1 VWQSPL
7 ESQKLSQ
14 APLNRPYSYS
24 GRLHPEDLTLGLP
37 ETMPSTDTRFT
48 DTRFETEW
56 LLLQAAC
63 SATANRGDSRQEQDQ
78 DQEKEKE
85 KEKEKHG
92 LRSLLQRP
100 LNWAAL
106 VQLAE
111 QQGVVPILYRS
122 LTSLGSEVPPA
133 TLAQLKQ
140 GYETNLRRTL
150 LLARELIRILDR
162 FDALAIDVIPYK
174 GVALAETLYGD
185 IALRQAGDIDLLV
198 RASDFSRIK
207 ATLKDLGYTPHH
219 PLSEPE
225 ERAYLGSGYECAFD
239 SILGRNLLEVQWAL
253 QPRFY
258 AVDFEMESVF
268 RRATQV
274 NVAGRN
280 MKTPLVE
287 DLFLILALH
296 AAKHVWGR
304 LIWLCDIAQIVKS
317 PALNWN
323 WISETAM
330 SLGIVRILQ
339 VTLVLTNRM
348 LGVAIPA
355 AAEKSLSADSA
366 ALALADEIAP
376 QIGRSTP
383 QNVESLSYFRL
394 MMRLRE
400 RRADRIRFLRRLAF
414 TPGPGE
420 WKSVL
425 LPASLFPL
433 YRLVRLGRLA
443 TRLAK
448 T

>member
-1 VWQSPL
+1 
-7 ESQKLSQ
+7 
-14 APLNRPYSYS
+14 
-24 GRLHPEDLTLGLP
+24 LGLP

-85 KEKEKHG
+85 KHG

-100 LNWAAL
+100 LNWEAL

-162 FDALAIDVIPYK
+162 FDALAIDVLPYK

-207 ATLKDLGYTPHH
+207 ATLQDLGYTPHL
-219 PLSEPE
+219 PLSQPE

-258 AVDFEMESVF
+258 AVDFAMESVF
-268 RRATQV
+268 RRAIPV

-280 MKTPLVE
+280 MKTPSAE

-317 PALNWN
+317 PALNWD
-323 WISETAM
+323 WISETATF
-330 SLGIVRILQ
+330 LGIVRILQ

-366 ALALADEIAP
+366 ALTLADEIAP
-376 QIGRSTP
+376 QIGRSKP

-420 WKSVL
+420 WKSVR

-443 TRLAK
+443 ARLAK

>member
-1 VWQSPL
+1 M
-7 ESQKLSQ
+7 
-14 APLNRPYSYS
+14 
-24 GRLHPEDLTLGLP
+24 GLP

-78 DQEKEKE
+78 DQ
-85 KEKEKHG
+85 EKEKHG

-198 RASDFSRIK
+198 RASDLSRIK
-207 ATLKDLGYTPHH
+207 ATLKDLGYTPHL

-225 ERAYLGSGYECAFD
+225 ECAYLGSGYECAFD
-239 SILGRNLLEVQWAL
+239 SLLGRNLLELQWAL

-258 AVDFEMESVF
+258 AVDFELEPVF
-268 RRATQV
+268 GRAISV

-280 MKTPLVE
+280 MKTPSAE

-304 LIWLCDIAQIVKS
+304 LIWLCDIAQIVKL

-323 WISETAM
+323 WISETAT
-330 SLGIVRILQ
+330 SLGIVRILR

-376 QIGRSTP
+376 QIGRAAP
-383 QNVESLSYFRL
+383 QDVESLSYFRL

-400 RRADRIRFLRRLAF
+400 RRADRIRFLGRLAF

-420 WKSVL
+420 WKLVR
-425 LPASLFPL
+425 LPARLFPL
-433 YRLVRLGRLA
+433 YRLVRLWRLA

>member
-1 VWQSPL
+1 
-7 ESQKLSQ
+7 
-14 APLNRPYSYS
+14 
-24 GRLHPEDLTLGLP
+24 LGLP
-37 ETMPSTDTRFT
+37 ETMPSTDTRFA
-48 DTRFETEW
+48 DARFEAEW
-56 LLLQAAC
+56 RLLQAAC
-63 SATANRGDSRQEQDQ
+63 SATANRGDSGQEQNQ
-78 DQEKEKE
+78 DQEKEEEKEKE
-85 KEKEKHG
+85 KEKRG
-92 LRSLLQRP
+92 ARSLLQRP
-100 LNWAAL
+100 LNWEAL

-111 QQGVVPILYRS
+111 RHGVVPILYHS
-122 LTSLGSEVPPA
+122 LPSLGSEVPPA

-162 FDALAIDVIPYK
+162 FDALAIDVLPYK
-174 GVALAETLYGD
+174 GVSLAETLYGD

-198 RASDFSRIK
+198 RASDLSRIK
-207 ATLKDLGYTPHH
+207 ATLKELGYTPHL

-225 ERAYLGSGYECAFD
+225 QRAYLGSGYECAFD
-239 SILGRNLLEVQWAL
+239 SLLGRNLLEVQWAL

-258 AVDFEMESVF
+258 AVDFETESVF
-268 RRATQV
+268 RRAIPV

-280 MKTPLVE
+280 MKTPSAE
-287 DLFLILALH
+287 DQFLILALH

-323 WISETAM
+323 WISETAR

-366 ALALADEIAP
+366 ARALADEIAP

-394 MMRLRE
+394 MLRLRE

-420 WKSVL
+420 WKSVR

-433 YRLVRLGRLA
+433 YRLVRLWRLA

>member
-1 VWQSPL
+1 M
-7 ESQKLSQ
+7 
-14 APLNRPYSYS
+14 
-24 GRLHPEDLTLGLP
+24 GLP
-37 ETMPSTDTRFT
+37 ETMPSTGTRFT
-48 DTRFETEW
+48 DARFEAEW
-56 LLLQAAC
+56 RLLQAAC
-63 SATANRGDSRQEQDQ
+63 SATANRGDSGQEQDREKEQ
-78 DQEKEKE
+78 DQEKDQKKE
-85 KEKEKHG
+85 KCG
-92 LRSLLQRP
+92 LPSLWQRP
-100 LNWAAL
+100 LNWEAL
-106 VQLAE
+106 VQMAE
-111 QQGVVPILYRS
+111 QQGVVPVLYHS
-122 LTSLGSEVPPA
+122 LPSLGSEVPPA

-140 GYETNLRRTL
+140 GYDTNLHRTL

-162 FDALAIDVIPYK
+162 FDALAIDVLPYK

-198 RASDFSRIK
+198 RASDLSQIK
-207 ATLKDLGYTPHH
+207 ATLQDLGYTPHL
-219 PLSEPE
+219 PLSQPE

-258 AVDFEMESVF
+258 AVDFAMESVF
-268 RRATQV
+268 RRAIQV

-280 MKTPLVE
+280 MKTPSAE

-304 LIWLCDIAQIVKS
+304 LIWLCDIAQIVKLT
-317 PALNWN
+317 ALNWN
-323 WISETAM
+323 WISETAT

-339 VTLVLTNRM
+339 VTLVLTNRI

-376 QIGRSTP
+376 QIGRSAP
-383 QNVESLSYFRL
+383 RNVESLSYFRL

-420 WKSVL
+420 WKSVR

-433 YRLVRLGRLA
+433 YRLVRLWRLA

-448 T
+448 M